1 MQCVM
6 QVETLLPDS
15 VIIRRLSDPR
25 PGNKPVD
32 FNIDC
37 PCGKQNTVSGG
48 SAGATIVWAC
58 GQAITVPS
66 LSKLREQAG
75 LPPYDP
81 GPLLL
86 IQHLLAT
93 NQLPGTKLCAACGHE
108 TDHVVEVRAQCETSY
123 RTESNDRSIGEVLFW
138 LLVFTPGL
146 LFKSRRRTVNEF
158 GRDTVLSLPLPV
170 CDGCRPSLGRRK
182 AIKRSVQKI
191 PLYGELLEKYPDAK
205 LTLVAASK

>member
-1 MQCVM
+1 M
-6 QVETLLPDS
+6 QVEILLPQS
-15 VIIRRLSDPR
+15 VIIRRLSDR
-25 PGNKPVD
+25 RRGKKPVD

-48 SAGATIVWAC
+48 SAGATIVCAC

-108 TDHVVEVRAQCETSY
+108 TDRVVEVRAQCEKSY
-123 RTESNDRSIGEVLFW
+123 RTESNDRSFGVFAFWFLFFW
-138 LLVFTPGL
+138 PVL

-158 GRDTVLSLPLPV
+158 GRDLVLSLPLPV
-170 CDGCRPSLGRRK
+170 CDFCRKSLKRRK
-182 AIKRSVQKI
+182 AIKQAVQKI
-191 PLYGELLEKYPDAK
+191 PLYGELLQKYPDAK